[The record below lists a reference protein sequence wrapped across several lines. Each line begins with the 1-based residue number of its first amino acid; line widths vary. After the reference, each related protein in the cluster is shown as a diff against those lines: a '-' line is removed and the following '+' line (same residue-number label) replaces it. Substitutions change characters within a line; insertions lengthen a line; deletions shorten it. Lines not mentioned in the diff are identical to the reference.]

1 MYQILETKSSKQ
13 ESTFYL
19 LHLHQIMIINNKYTK
34 NEKLKSKKDIEHLFK
49 KGKSVNAF
57 PIRAIHVKKA
67 EPKGILINT
76 GVTVSKKNIKLA
88 VHRNLIKRRI
98 REAYRLNNSEL
109 KQHLKNTELEVNIMF
124 IYSAKEILPFSSIEE
139 KVKVL
144 LNRLTEIHEVVAK

>member
-1 MYQILETKSSKQ
+1 M
-13 ESTFYL
+13 
-19 LHLHQIMIINNKYTK
+19 NNKYTK
-34 NEKLKSKKDIEHLFK
+34 KEKLKSKKDIETLFK

-57 PIRAIHVKKA
+57 PIRAIHVKKND
-67 EPKGILINT
+67 PKVILINA

-109 KQHLKNTELEVNIMF
+109 KEHLKNKEREINIMF
-124 IYSAKEILPFSSIEE
+124 IYSAKEILPYRLIEE

-144 LNRLTEIHEVVAK
+144 LTRLIE

>member
-1 MYQILETKSSKQ
+1 MIL
-13 ESTFYL
+13 
-19 LHLHQIMIINNKYTK
+19 NNKYTK

-57 PIRAIHVKKA
+57 PIRVIHVKKA
-67 EPKGILINT
+67 EPKGILINA

-109 KQHLKNTELEVNIMF
+109 KEHLKKNELEVNVMF
-124 IYSAKEILPFSSIEE
+124 IYGAKEILPYALIEE
-139 KVKVL
+139 KIKVL
-144 LNRLTEIHEVVAK
+144 LTRLIELHEVAI